1 MLNCETNKKY
11 HVIKRD
17 KAETVTMEFTQPEE
31 PEEYQVLELLS
42 SGPISCQSYPH
53 RINRTG
59 IRFV

>member
-1 MLNCETNKKY
+1 MLNCETNTKY
-11 HVIKRD
+11 HVI
-17 KAETVTMEFTQPEE
+17 TVTMEATQPEE

-42 SGPISCQSYPH
+42 SGPISSQSYPH